1 MARIRMFLPRGR
13 PAEKVKEGRVFSVG
27 AFFIPGEVIMFV
39 APFRTASVFVLWGLC
54 LSWAPCEAP
63 KKKPKD
69 KSKLSAIEQEIVNR
83 VNAERKKEDLPPL
96 KLSPLLTKAARDH
109 SANMASQGKMDHVL
123 DGKNPLD
130 RVRAAGYRP
139 RGVGENIGEGAPS
152 AAKMMAWWMNSKL
165 HRGNILNS
173 KFKEIGVGVV
183 RDERGRAFYTQ

>member
-1 MARIRMFLPRGR
+1 
-13 PAEKVKEGRVFSVG
+13 
-27 AFFIPGEVIMFV
+27 MFV

-54 LSWAPCEAP
+54 LSLALCEAP

-69 KSKLSAIEQEIVNR
+69 KSKLSAIEQEILDQ

-96 KLSPLLTKAARDH
+96 KLNPLLTEAARAH
-109 SANMASQGKMDHVL
+109 SANMAKQGKMDHVL

-152 AAKMMAWWMNSKL
+152 AAKMMAWWMKSKP
-165 HRGNILNS
+165 HRGNILNK

-183 RDERGRAFYTQ
+183 RDERGRPYYTQVFGVR